1 ICKKS
6 ASSCSDGLDYFKGND
21 KDCKLLK

>member
-1 ICKKS
+1 
-6 ASSCSDGLDYFKGND
+6 SCSDGLDYFKGND

>member
-1 ICKKS
+1 KS

>member
-1 ICKKS
+1 KKS

>member
-1 ICKKS
+1 
-6 ASSCSDGLDYFKGND
+6 SSCSDGLDYFKGND

>member
-1 ICKKS
+1 

>member
-1 ICKKS
+1 S